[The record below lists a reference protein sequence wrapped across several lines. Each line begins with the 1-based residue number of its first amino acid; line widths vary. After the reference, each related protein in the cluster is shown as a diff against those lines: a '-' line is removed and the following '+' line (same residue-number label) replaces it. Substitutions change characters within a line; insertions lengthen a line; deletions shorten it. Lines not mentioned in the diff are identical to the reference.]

1 MVVLAIAVTAASLH
15 TTPTQPMEALS
26 QLDVQAPDHVSVITR
41 DGKVTIS
48 VVKDGTSVTLGFP
61 LRQPLDTTPHSP
73 LQPSQSVMVKRQVEG
88 TNQPQAKPVGAPGST
103 HIRYTGPT
111 PKLMPRQAREIKEMV
126 NDPDIMSRFTSKTKA
141 YEEIGKAYGITGCAV
156 GNTARNIA
164 WRHIEI

>member
-1 MVVLAIAVTAASLH
+1 
-15 TTPTQPMEALS
+15 MEALS
-26 QLDVQAPDHVSVITR
+26 QLDVQQPDHVSVITR

-48 VVKDGTSVTLGFP
+48 VLKDGTSVTLGFP
-61 LRQPLDTTPHSP
+61 LRNALDTTPRPP
-73 LQPSQSVMVKRQVEG
+73 LQQSQPVMVKRQVEG
-88 TNQPQAKPVGAPGST
+88 SDQTKTKPTGAPGTT
-103 HIRYTGPT
+103 HVRYMGPT

-156 GNTARNIA
+156 GNIARNIA